1 MNHDSPRPKRRRLD
15 QKDGRGLVKDT
26 TAPIENFAPTEPT
39 TTLELIRE
47 PQPIIT
53 AQSQHGKGMLTAKSE
68 VLHYPDIPD
77 TAHEFGALLQFG
89 TTYELMELLATQ
101 QIKVSQ

>member
-1 MNHDSPRPKRRRLD
+1 M
-15 QKDGRGLVKDT
+15 V
-26 TAPIENFAPTEPT
+26 E
-39 TTLELIRE
+39 
-47 PQPIIT
+47 
-53 AQSQHGKGMLTAKSE
+53 SE

-77 TAHEFGALLQFG
+77 TAHEFGVLLQFG